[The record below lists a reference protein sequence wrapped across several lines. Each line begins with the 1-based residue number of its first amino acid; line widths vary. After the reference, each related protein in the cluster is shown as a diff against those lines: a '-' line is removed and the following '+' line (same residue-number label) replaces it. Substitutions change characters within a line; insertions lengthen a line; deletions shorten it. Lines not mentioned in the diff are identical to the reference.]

1 MEVLIL
7 DVLSEINPEHAYK
20 LLENEEMPGWL
31 FMAKNNTGTIWEGW
45 EGPHSQQG
53 IASLNHYSKGA
64 MVEWLFKGMCGINI
78 KSENEFIIKPII
90 GGHINFANASYNSIY
105 GTIKVKREKL
115 NNKVNININ
124 VPANTKATFIYK
136 DKEILL
142 SAGNCTFNDL

>member
-1 MEVLIL
+1 
-7 DVLSEINPEHAYK
+7 
-20 LLENEEMPGWL
+20 
-31 FMAKNNTGTIWEGW
+31 MAKNNTGTIWEGW

-53 IASLNHYSKGA
+53 IASLNHYSKGTI
-64 MVEWLFKGMCGINI
+64 VEWLFKGMCGINI

-105 GTIKVKREKL
+105 GEIKVKWEKL

-142 SAGNCTFNDL
+142 SAGNYTFNDL